1 MRSAAK
7 STHTPV
13 IIALIII
20 ANSCV
25 NLGHSFGGVVGA
37 GGVDVGV
44 GVVGAGVCFDVC
56 VVVNVG
62 VAIDVVGGVG
72 VCVVIDV
79 VGGIGVCMD
88 ICLASTSL
96 DFFFHPLSLQH

>member
-25 NLGHSFGGVVGA
+25 NLGHSFGGVVG
-37 GGVDVGV
+37 
-44 GVVGAGVCFDVC
+44 VVGAGVGFDVC

-72 VCVVIDV
+72 VCVVIWKGSIV
-79 VGGIGVCMD
+79 R
-88 ICLASTSL
+88 
-96 DFFFHPLSLQH
+96 